1 MSAKH
6 SQRCSHRNREWLAI
20 TSGTCTN
27 SPPIPPQTFHPW
39 ASERSAFIDLL
50 SFARSGHPGC
60 RLRLAPS
67 YRGRAA
73 VTAPTEQSGKICAV
87 RSSFQVVMCRLQVV
101 MSRHRSSP
109 NQALL
114 ACELPTDMSCPGVQ
128 EFFGAT

>member
-1 MSAKH
+1 MVGHHIRHVHKF
-6 SQRCSHRNREWLAI
+6 
-20 TSGTCTN
+20 
-27 SPPIPPQTFHPW
+27 PPPTPPFPPPTFHPW

-73 VTAPTEQSGKICAV
+73 VTAPTQLSGKVCV
-87 RSSFQVVMCRLQVV
+87 GRSSFQFVMCRLQVV

-114 ACELPTDMSCPGVQ
+114 ARVLPTDMSCPGVQ